1 VTKLGS
7 EYVEA
12 VCEYD
17 DAQRALEAAQSRFD
31 SAKHAVLVAS
41 QKIEEGVSYDRRFG
55 SRSV

>member
-1 VTKLGS
+1 VTKLES

-31 SAKHAVLVAS
+31 SAKRAVLVAS
-41 QKIEEGVSYDRRFG
+41 QRIYEKGATK
-55 SRSV
+55 